1 MQVCRINCD
10 VAPWSIR
17 RKRWILFRLRLR
29 PALLMANDY
38 ALHSLVSYHQMTQRK
53 HGTGLFIY
61 SVNYFDLLSELSNG
75 HFKSAWRLMQ
85 MTNECAA
92 NKHTV
97 SAVTVWSSLVNMDHM
112 FPAPCWKSQGSY
124 LTYYSQGGLDD
135 VAGECVEHSVDWSS
149 ARSCRNSSLTD
160 LHHFKGMNSNLI
172 RHRLESGVSRIPT
185 VTFQNRNISAQ
196 LCGNLSTVSHY
207 ADAQLLCRSWL
218 VSQRNIPRRSICN
231 V

>member
-17 RKRWILFRLRLR
+17 RKGWILFRLRLR

-92 NKHTV
+92 K
-97 SAVTVWSSLVNMDHM
+97 
-112 FPAPCWKSQGSY
+112 Q
-124 LTYYSQGGLDD
+124 TY
-135 VAGECVEHSVDWSS
+135 
-149 ARSCRNSSLTD
+149 
-160 LHHFKGMNSNLI
+160 
-172 RHRLESGVSRIPT
+172 
-185 VTFQNRNISAQ
+185 
-196 LCGNLSTVSHY
+196 
-207 ADAQLLCRSWL
+207 
-218 VSQRNIPRRSICN
+218 SICSDC
-231 V
+231 VKLPRQYGPHVSSTLLEESRQLSDLILAGWTRWRGRRVCRTLSRLKFRQKLQEQFVDRPPSF